1 MIQSHEIITNP
12 ECKVS
17 VGCKAHWLV
26 NGSIVVNPLILF
38 IFYCHRERA
47 WVRLE
52 IKCLE
57 IIYIYIYLYIHI
69 WVIECFLLIK
79 SGNKFIGYPVFTRR
93 AKTNDILR
101 SFPQTSPA
109 NCRTLQGWDVYLGYD
124 GKLSKSKDQV
134 RCASSLGCT
143 VGGSPHL

>member
-57 IIYIYIYLYIHI
+57 IIYIYIYIYIF
-69 WVIECFLLIK
+69 E
-79 SGNKFIGYPVFTRR
+79 SSSVF
-93 AKTNDILR
+93 
-101 SFPQTSPA
+101 F
-109 NCRTLQGWDVYLGYD
+109 
-124 GKLSKSKDQV
+124 LSKMET
-134 RCASSLGCT
+134 SSLGTPFSLVALKQMISWGHFHKHPQPIAELCRAGT
-143 VGGSPHL
+143 STWATMESSPSRRTRFGARVLLTYKLYKPH